1 MKIAILSCF
10 YPYRGG
16 ISQFNACLLNELEKR
31 HTVKAFNFK
40 RQYPDILFPGK
51 TQYVT
56 KDDNAVPVESEA
68 LLDTANPFSY
78 ITTAK
83 AIREWNPD
91 LLIMRYWM
99 SWFAPSLGYIA
110 RHMNPGCKVVSILDN
125 VIPHEPHFFDRPFT
139 GWFLKP
145 QDGFVVL
152 CNAVRDDLLSFIPNA
167 RHICTP
173 HPLYSHFGEKLGR
186 DEALQSIGIT
196 DGKET
201 KNILFFG
208 LIREYKGLD
217 LLIEAFGLL
226 DKSYRLI
233 IAGEPYGS
241 FEKYQK
247 LIDASPNRE
256 NIFLNTNYIADH
268 QVNRYFSA
276 ADVCVLPYR
285 SATQSGISSISYH
298 FEVPMITTNVGGLK
312 ETIGDR
318 GTGVIIQDGSPK
330 TIAGAIEEYF
340 LPENAGKR
348 EKMVEDIKLEKERLS
363 WSTFASKLEDFYKTL

>member
-16 ISQFNACLLNELEKR
+16 IAQFNACLLEELKKK

-56 KDDNAVPVESEA
+56 KDDNAVPVESVA

-78 ITTAK
+78 AATAK

-110 RHMNPGCKVVSILDN
+110 RHMNSNCKVISILDN
-125 VIPHEPHFFDRPFT
+125 VVPHEPHFFDRPFT
-139 GWFLKP
+139 SWFLKP

-152 CNAVRDDLLSFIPNA
+152 CNAVRDDLLSFNPNA
-167 RHICTP
+167 RNICTP
-173 HPLYSHFGEKLGR
+173 HPLYSHFGEKLDRMGA
-186 DEALQSIGIT
+186 EKLIGMKNG
-196 DGKET
+196 DGQQT

-217 LLIEAFGLL
+217 LLIQAFGLL

-233 IAGEPYGS
+233 VAGEPYGS
-241 FEKYQK
+241 FDKYRK
-247 LIDASPNRE
+247 LIDNCPNRE
-256 NIFLNTNYIADH
+256 NIILNTNYIEDN
-268 QVNRYFSA
+268 QVNRYFSC

-298 FEVPMITTNVGGLK
+298 FEVPMIVTDVGGLK

-318 GTGVIIQDGSPK
+318 GTGLVSSEGSPE
-330 TIAGAIEEYF
+330 AICKEILRFFSNPAIKEECVR
-340 LPENAGKR
+340 NIR
-348 EKMVEDIKLEKERLS
+348 IEKERLS
-363 WSTFASKLEDFYKTL
+363 WKSFAEQLEAFIENL

>member
-16 ISQFNACLLNELEKR
+16 ISQFNACVLQELEKS
-31 HTVKAFNFK
+31 HTVKAFNFR
-40 RQYPDILFPGK
+40 RQYPNILFPGK

-56 KDDNAVPVESEA
+56 KDDNAVPVESQA

-78 ITTAK
+78 IATAR

-99 SWFAPSLGYIA
+99 SWFAPSLGYVA
-110 RHMNPGCKVVSILDN
+110 RHMKKNCKVISILDN

-139 GWFLKP
+139 KYFLKP

-152 CNAVRDDLLSFIPNA
+152 CNAVRQDLLNIMPDA

-173 HPLYSHFGEKLGR
+173 HPLYSHFGEKMPKG
-186 DEALQSIGIT
+186 EAEKAVGIK
-196 DGKET
+196 GENT

-217 LLIEAFGLL
+217 LLIEAFGKL
-226 DKSYRLI
+226 DRSYRLI
-233 IAGEPYGS
+233 VAGEPYGS

-256 NIFLNTNYIADH
+256 NIILNTNYIEDS
-268 QVNRYFSA
+268 QVGKYFSC

-298 FEVPMITTNVGGLK
+298 FEVPMITTDVGGLK
-312 ETIGDR
+312 ETIGER
-318 GTGVIIQDGSPK
+318 GTGVIIDNGEPE
-330 TIAGAIEEYF
+330 TIARAIEDYF
-340 LPENAGKR
+340 APENAGMR
-348 EKMVEDIKLEKERLS
+348 GEMVINIRKEKERLS
-363 WSTFASKLEDFYKTL
+363 WGTFCSKLEDFYKTL